1 MIKKLVSLLLVLL
14 LVFSLASTALAVDP
28 FNAWQSTTETVVSV
42 FGMRTGGG
50 SAPGRAQN
58 TVVCYN

>member
-14 LVFSLASTALAVDP
+14 LVFSLASTALAGDV
-28 FNAWQSTTETVVSV
+28 FNPWQNTCDAVASM

-50 SAPGRAQN
+50 APGRAHN

>member
-14 LVFSLASTALAVDP
+14 LVFSLASTALAVDY
-28 FNAWQSTTETVVSV
+28 FNPDQSMAEAVASM

-50 SAPGRAQN
+50 SAPGRAKS
-58 TVVCYN
+58 TVNCYN